1 MESIEEFNVTDT
13 MLWEYVK
20 KGLTKK
26 WLENEANPSN
36 LEYLVKVYNSEY
48 EGGIFN
54 NEEDAIYQ
62 NFQDVYEAFMC
73 ATGSEGNYDYS
84 DNWFKVDKKDMLL
97 YSWDDSSMLDKLIDD
112 MSIDIYRLSKNI
124 DDSIVDKDNDYK
136 EIVRHITIIQRYY
149 LKTLE
154 GINAELFKYIDENT
168 SRGYEIND
176 LKKNPISIEEN
187 KQPIKSVPKGEKL
200 SELIAEKN
208 RKVKELLNNNS
219 DFLKG
224 ALYNLIIESKAHS
237 LYDVN
242 NQLVAYYN
250 INFEFRENHKEE
262 FEEVNLN
269 LDAIGEFII

>member
-1 MESIEEFNVTDT
+1 MENVEEYNVTKT
-13 MLWEYVK
+13 TLWENVK

-26 WLENEANPSN
+26 WLENEADTSD
-36 LEYLVKVYNSEY
+36 LEYLVKIYNNEY

-62 NFQDVYEAFMC
+62 NFQDVYDAFLC
-73 ATGSEGNYDYS
+73 ATESEDNYDYS

-112 MSIDIYRLSKNI
+112 MSKDIYHLSKNI
-124 DDSIVDKDNDYK
+124 DDSIVDRDNDYK

-168 SRGYEIND
+168 SQSYEIND
-176 LKKNPISIEEN
+176 LKKNPISIEDN
-187 KQPIKSVPKGEKL
+187 KQPIKSVPKCEKL
-200 SELIAEKN
+200 SKLIAEKN
-208 RKVKELLNNNS
+208 SKVKELLNNNK

-224 ALYNLIIESKAHS
+224 AIYNTVIESKAQS
-237 LYDVN
+237 LDDIRE
-242 NQLVAYYN
+242 QLETYYGIN
-250 INFEFRENHKEE
+250 IEFRNNHKEE
-262 FEEVNLN
+262 FDEVGLN
-269 LDAIGEFII
+269 LSAIGEFII